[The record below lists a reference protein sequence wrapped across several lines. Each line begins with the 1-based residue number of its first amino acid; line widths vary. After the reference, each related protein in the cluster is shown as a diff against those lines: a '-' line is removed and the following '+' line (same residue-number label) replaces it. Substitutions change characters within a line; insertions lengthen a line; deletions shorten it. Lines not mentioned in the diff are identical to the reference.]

1 MENMIIQDKKEETR
15 LIESKEDIIN
25 VDDKIRILLETKMFQ
40 DKLSPKYSNKIY
52 TIIKVG
58 KNTVSVMD
66 DNEIVKVKKSNI
78 KIISDVSKDTKLTEL
93 KKATLSNRKDR
104 ILKKEDIDASN
115 IIEGKRERKK
125 VL

>member
-1 MENMIIQDKKEETR
+1 
-15 LIESKEDIIN
+15 
-25 VDDKIRILLETKMFQ
+25 MFQ

-66 DNEIVKVKKSNI
+66 DNELIKVKKINF
-78 KIISDVSKDTKLTEL
+78 KVISDVSNNTNLTEL

-115 IIEGKRERKK
+115 IIEGNRERKK
-125 VL
+125 IL